1 MDGRFNWDLY
11 RELPVVGILRGFEE
25 AAVGP
30 MVRAAVAGGVRN
42 IEVTMNTDAAE
53 ALIEAVRA
61 EVGSEANVGA
71 GTVCD
76 LFQLGQA
83 LNAGAEFIV
92 TPVVS
97 VDVICACVDQDIPVI
112 PGAFTPTEIWQAFEL
127 GADVVKLFPAHRLG
141 PGYLQDL
148 RGPLDKVPIMPV
160 GGITAEGML
169 PYLEAGADG
178 FGVGSSLFDSGRV
191 LAQDWDWI
199 REQAGLYF
207 STYRRWRPV

>member
-11 RELPVVGILRGFEE
+11 RDLPVVGILRGFEE
-25 AAVGP
+25 AAVRP
-30 MVRAAVAGGVRN
+30 MAQAAVAGGVRCV
-42 IEVTMNTDAAE
+42 EVTMNTDDAP
-53 ALIEAVRA
+53 ALIGAVRA

-83 LNAGAEFIV
+83 LEAGAEFIV

-97 VDVICACVDQDIPVI
+97 VDVICACVDQDIPVF

-127 GADVVKLFPAHRLG
+127 GADVVKLFPAHRFG
-141 PGYLQDL
+141 PGYLRDV

-160 GGITAEGML
+160 GGITAEGIL

-178 FGVGSSLFDSGRV
+178 FGVGSSLFDKGRV
-191 LAQDWDWI
+191 QAQDWGWI
-199 REQAGLYF
+199 REQAAPYL
-207 STYRRWRPV
+207 STFRGWRPV